1 MIKNITLGQYFPGE
15 SPIHRMDPRVKL
27 LLVIALIV
35 VVFLV
40 QTVIGY
46 VAVTLYLASAIL
58 LSRIPFKF
66 VLSGLKPLRFIF
78 IFMFLLNV
86 FFISGETVLIDWWI
100 FHVYLEGVITAIRLA
115 VRLLLIITAT
125 TVMTLTTS
133 PMEIT
138 DALERL
144 LSPLKV
150 IRFPASEIALMM
162 SIALRFI
169 PTLVEETDRIMK
181 AQTARG
187 ASFDTGGIIA
197 RAKGM
202 VPILVPLFVSAFKR
216 AEELALAMEAR
227 CYNGGKGRTRYK
239 VLRMHLRDIWAS
251 LLMAGLIALACLGY

>member
-46 VAVTLYLASAIL
+46 VAVTLYLAAAIL

-66 VLSGLKPLRFIF
+66 VLRGLKPLR
-78 IFMFLLNV
+78 FLLNV

>member
-46 VAVTLYLASAIL
+46 VAVTLYPAAAIL

-66 VLSGLKPLRFIF
+66 VLRGLKPLRFIL

>member
-46 VAVTLYLASAIL
+46 VAVTLYLAAAIL

-66 VLSGLKPLRFIF
+66 VLRGLKPLRFIL